1 MTTQPFPEYDCPIRD
16 VLDRLGNA
24 WTILV
29 MTELSRG
36 PCRFN
41 ALQRVVDGISKRMLS
56 ATLKTLV
63 RDGLVQRDVLGSVPP
78 MVEYSLSPLGEGFY
92 ARIVHLKDWA
102 VENQQAVR
110 RARRDYDTSEDSP

>member
-1 MTTQPFPEYDCPIRD
+1 M
-16 VLDRLGNA
+16 LDRLGNA

-41 ALQRVVDGISKRMLS
+41 ALQRVVDGISNRMLS

-63 RDGLVQRDVLGSVPP
+63 RDGLVQRKVLGSVPP
-78 MVEYSLSPLGEGFY
+78 QVGRPGLVVSEA
-92 ARIVHLKDWA
+92 ARK
-102 VENQQAVR
+102 
-110 RARRDYDTSEDSP
+110 